1 MRKLRIA
8 LLAPVEE
15 RVPPPKYGGTEVVVY
30 NLAQHLTRMGHEV
43 VLFATGDSVTD
54 AALVPIFPEPIRTLP
69 ISRNPKVR
77 QVLTI
82 TGIGRMLGYL
92 SQYEFDVV
100 HNHIGWLFLPFV
112 QTLRMPVV
120 TTLHGSL
127 GNPDESEIYRLFAGE
142 NYISISD
149 KQRESGP
156 SGMNYIANIYN
167 GIEIPSFTF
176 VPEPGRYLAFLAR
189 ISHEKGALEAIRI
202 AKASGERLVMAGKVD
217 PADATYFEEQ
227 IKPLIDGEQI
237 RFIGEIGHADK
248 VKLLGHAKAILC
260 PIQWDEP
267 FGLYFIEAMA
277 CGTPVIANRRGSV
290 PEVIVDGVTGYIVDS
305 VDEAVARVADIGD
318 IDRPACRRHVEEHFS
333 AEAMAAGY
341 VAAYEAVLDCRHET
355 SCSIMF

>member
-1 MRKLRIA
+1 MRIA

-15 RVPPPKYGGTEVVVY
+15 RVPPLKYGGTEVVVY

-43 VLFATGDSVTD
+43 VLFATGDSWTE
-54 AALVPIFPEPIRTLP
+54 ATLISIFPEPIRTLP

-77 QVLTI
+77 QALTI

-127 GNPDESEIYRLFAGE
+127 GNPDESEIYRLFAKE
-142 NYISISD
+142 NYVSISRN
-149 KQRESGP
+149 QRMSGP
-156 SGMNYIANIYN
+156 PGMNFLANVYN
-167 GIEIPSFTF
+167 GIEITSFNY

-189 ISHEKGALEAIRI
+189 ISHEKGALQAIQI
-202 AKASGERLVMAGKVD
+202 AKDSGEKLVMAGKVD

-237 RFIGEIGHADK
+237 KFIGEIGHKDK

-290 PEVIVDGVTGYIVDS
+290 PEVIQDGVTGYIVDT
-305 VDEAVARVADIGD
+305 VEEAVARIADIGK
-318 IDRPACRRHVEEHFS
+318 IDRLACRRHVEDNFS
-333 AEAMAAGY
+333 ADAMAEGY
-341 VAAYEAVLDCRHET
+341 LEAYEAVLDRRHES
-355 SCSIMF
+355 SCSVMF